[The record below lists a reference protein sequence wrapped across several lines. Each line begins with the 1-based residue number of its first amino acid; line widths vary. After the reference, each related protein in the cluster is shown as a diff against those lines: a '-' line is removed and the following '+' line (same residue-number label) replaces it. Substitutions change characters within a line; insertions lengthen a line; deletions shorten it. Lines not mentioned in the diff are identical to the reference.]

1 LKDEILNLILSEKNN
16 RNTIIVAT
24 EIISGQ
30 QLIISEN
37 NDSEINNKILI
48 AARTNIMQGKS
59 EILEIGSEKW
69 FINISLPPLRLI
81 TVGAVHIAQPL
92 AEIAT
97 ISGYEV
103 TIIDPRAAF
112 ANNQRFPDI
121 KIINDWPEEALNNLK
136 IDNRTAVV
144 TLTHDPKLDDS
155 ALNTVLKSN
164 AFYIGSLGSKKTHNA
179 RIQRLKRSN
188 FSEDEINRIHGPIG
202 LDIAAKSPQEIAISI
217 ISEIISIRNKFEFS
231 GDN

>member
-1 LKDEILNLILSEKNN
+1 MKDETLSLILSEKNN

-24 EIISGQ
+24 EINSGEQ
-30 QLIISEN
+30 IIINEK
-37 NDSEINNKILI
+37 NDTDINNKILT
-48 AARTNIMQGKS
+48 AAKNNIIQGKS
-59 EILEIGSEKW
+59 EILEIESNKW
-69 FINISLPPLRLI
+69 FLNITLPPLRLI

-103 TIIDPRAAF
+103 IIIDPRAAF

-121 KIINDWPEEALNNLK
+121 KIINEWPEVAINELG

-155 ALNTVLKSN
+155 ALNAALKSK
-164 AFYIGSLGSKKTHNA
+164 AFYIGSLGSKKTHKA
-179 RIQRLKRSN
+179 RVQRLKIAN
-188 FSEDEINRIHGPIG
+188 FSEDEIKRIHGPIG
-202 LDIAAKSPQEIAISI
+202 LAIGAKSPQEIAISI
-217 ISEIISIRNKFEFS
+217 ISEIITIRNKLEFQE
-231 GDN
+231 

>member
-1 LKDEILNLILSEKNN
+1 MKDETLSLILSEKNN

-24 EIISGQ
+24 EINSGEQ
-30 QLIISEN
+30 IIINEK
-37 NDSEINNKILI
+37 NDTDINNKILI
-48 AARTNIMQGKS
+48 AAKNNVIQGKS
-59 EILEIGSEKW
+59 EILEIESNKW
-69 FINISLPPLRLI
+69 FLNITLPPLRLI

-103 TIIDPRAAF
+103 IIIDPRAAF

-121 KIINDWPEEALNNLK
+121 KIINEWPEVALNELG

-155 ALNTVLKSN
+155 ALNAALKSK
-164 AFYIGSLGSKKTHNA
+164 AFYIGSLGSKKTHKA
-179 RIQRLKRSN
+179 RVQRLKIAN
-188 FSEDEINRIHGPIG
+188 FSDDEIKRIHGPIG
-202 LDIAAKSPQEIAISI
+202 LAIGAKSPQEIAISI
-217 ISEIISIRNKFEFS
+217 ISEKK
-231 GDN
+231 

>member
-1 LKDEILNLILSEKNN
+1 MKDETLSLILSEKNN

-24 EIISGQ
+24 EINSGEQ
-30 QLIISEN
+30 IIINEK
-37 NDSEINNKILI
+37 NDTDINNKILI
-48 AARTNIMQGKS
+48 AAKNNIIQGKS
-59 EILEIGSEKW
+59 EILEIESNKW
-69 FINISLPPLRLI
+69 FLNITLPPLRLI

-103 TIIDPRAAF
+103 IIIDPRATF

-121 KIINDWPEEALNNLK
+121 KIINEWPEVALNELG

-155 ALNTVLKSN
+155 ALNTALKSK
-164 AFYIGSLGSKKTHNA
+164 AFYIGSLGSKKTHKA
-179 RIQRLKRSN
+179 RVKRLKIAN
-188 FSEDEINRIHGPIG
+188 FSEDEIKRIHGPIG
-202 LDIAAKSPQEIAISI
+202 LAIGAKSPQEIAISI
-217 ISEIISIRNKFEFS
+217 ISEIITIRNKLEFQE
-231 GDN
+231 

>member
-1 LKDEILNLILSEKNN
+1 MKDETLSLILSEKNN

-24 EIISGQ
+24 EINSGEQ
-30 QLIISEN
+30 IIINEK
-37 NDSEINNKILI
+37 NDTDINNKILI
-48 AARTNIMQGKS
+48 AAKNNVIQGKS
-59 EILEIGSEKW
+59 EILEIESNKW
-69 FINISLPPLRLI
+69 FLNITLPPLRLI

-103 TIIDPRAAF
+103 IIIDPRAAF

-121 KIINDWPEEALNNLK
+121 KIINEWPEVALNELG

-155 ALNTVLKSN
+155 ALNAALKSK
-164 AFYIGSLGSKKTHNA
+164 AFYIGSLGSKKTHKA
-179 RIQRLKRSN
+179 RVQRLKIAN
-188 FSEDEINRIHGPIG
+188 FSKDEIKNINKK
-202 LDIAAKSPQEIAISI
+202 AKDGNINIWQQSS
-217 ISEIISIRNKFEFS
+217 SY
-231 GDN
+231 

>member
-1 LKDEILNLILSEKNN
+1 MKDETLSLILSEKNN

-24 EIISGQ
+24 EINSGEQ
-30 QLIISEN
+30 IIINEK
-37 NDSEINNKILI
+37 NDTDINNKILI
-48 AARTNIMQGKS
+48 AAKNNIIQGKS
-59 EILEIGSEKW
+59 EILEIESNKW
-69 FINISLPPLRLI
+69 FLNITLPPLRLI

-103 TIIDPRAAF
+103 IIIDPRAAF

-121 KIINDWPEEALNNLK
+121 KIINEWPEVALNELG

-155 ALNTVLKSN
+155 ALNAALKSK
-164 AFYIGSLGSKKTHNA
+164 AFYIGSLGSKKTHKA
-179 RIQRLKRSN
+179 RAQRLKIAN
-188 FSEDEINRIHGPIG
+188 FSEDEIKRIHGPIG
-202 LDIAAKSPQEIAISI
+202 LAIGAKSPQEIAISI
-217 ISEIISIRNKFEFS
+217 ISEIITIRNKLEFQE
-231 GDN
+231 

>member
-1 LKDEILNLILSEKNN
+1 MKDETLNLILSEKNN

-24 EIISGQ
+24 EINSGEQ
-30 QLIISEN
+30 IIINEEN
-37 NDSEINNKILI
+37 DTDINNKILT
-48 AARTNIMQGKS
+48 AAKNNIIQGKS
-59 EILEIGSEKW
+59 EVLEIGSNKW
-69 FINISLPPLRLI
+69 FINITLPPLRLV

-103 TIIDPRAAF
+103 IIIDPRAAF

-121 KIINDWPEEALNNLK
+121 KIINEWPEVALNELA

-155 ALNTVLKSN
+155 ALNAALKSK
-164 AFYIGSLGSKKTHNA
+164 AFYIGSLGSKKTHKA
-179 RIQRLKRSN
+179 RVERLKIAN
-188 FSEDEINRIHGPIG
+188 FTKDEINRIHGPIG
-202 LDIAAKSPQEIAISI
+202 LAIGAKSPPEIAISI
-217 ISEIISIRNKFEFS
+217 ISEIITIRNKFEFQE
-231 GDN
+231 

>member
-1 LKDEILNLILSEKNN
+1 MKDETLSLILSEKSN

-24 EIISGQ
+24 EISSGEQ
-30 QLIISEN
+30 IIINEN
-37 NDSEINNKILI
+37 NDTEINNKILVS
-48 AARTNIMQGKS
+48 AKNNILHGKS
-59 EILEIGSEKW
+59 EVLEIDSKKW

-92 AEIAT
+92 AEMAT

-112 ANNQRFPDI
+112 ANNHRFPDI
-121 KIINDWPEEALNNLK
+121 KIIIDWPEEAINNLK

-155 ALNTVLKSN
+155 ALNAVLKSD

-179 RIQRLKRSN
+179 RIQRLKASN
-188 FSEDEINRIHGPIG
+188 FSSDEINRIHGPIG
-202 LDIAAKSPQEIAISI
+202 LDIGAKSPQEIAISI

>member
-1 LKDEILNLILSEKNN
+1 MKDETLNLILSEKNN

-24 EIISGQ
+24 EINSGEQ
-30 QLIISEN
+30 IIINEK
-37 NDSEINNKILI
+37 NDTDINNKILI
-48 AARTNIMQGKS
+48 AAKNNIIQGKS
-59 EILEIGSEKW
+59 EVLEIESNKW
-69 FINISLPPLRLI
+69 FINITLPPLRLI

-103 TIIDPRAAF
+103 IIIDPRAAF
-112 ANNQRFPDI
+112 ANTQRFPDI
-121 KIINDWPEEALNNLK
+121 KIINEWPEVALNELA

-155 ALNTVLKSN
+155 ALNAALKSK
-164 AFYIGSLGSKKTHNA
+164 AFYIGSLGSKKTHKA
-179 RIQRLKRSN
+179 RVQRLKIAN

-202 LDIAAKSPQEIAISI
+202 LAIGAKSPQEIAISI
-217 ISEIISIRNKFEFS
+217 ISEIITIRNKFELQE
-231 GDN
+231 

>member
-1 LKDEILNLILSEKNN
+1 
-16 RNTIIVAT
+16 
-24 EIISGQ
+24 
-30 QLIISEN
+30 
-37 NDSEINNKILI
+37 
-48 AARTNIMQGKS
+48 
-59 EILEIGSEKW
+59 
-69 FINISLPPLRLI
+69 LPPLRLI

-92 AEIAT
+92 AEMAT

-112 ANNQRFPDI
+112 ANNHRFPDI
-121 KIINDWPEEALNNLK
+121 KIINDWPEEAINNLK

-155 ALNTVLKSN
+155 ALNAVLKSD

-179 RIQRLKRSN
+179 RIQRLKASN
-188 FSEDEINRIHGPIG
+188 FSSDEINRIHGPIG
-202 LDIAAKSPQEIAISI
+202 LDIGAKSPQEIAISI

>member
-1 LKDEILNLILSEKNN
+1 MKDETLSLILSEKNN

-24 EIISGQ
+24 EINSGEQ
-30 QLIISEN
+30 IIINEK
-37 NDSEINNKILI
+37 NDTDINNKILI
-48 AARTNIMQGKS
+48 AAKNNIIQGKS
-59 EILEIGSEKW
+59 EILEIESNKW
-69 FINISLPPLRLI
+69 FLNITLPPLRLI

-103 TIIDPRAAF
+103 IIIDPRAAF

-121 KIINDWPEEALNNLK
+121 KTINEWPEVALNELA

-155 ALNTVLKSN
+155 ALNAALKSK
-164 AFYIGSLGSKKTHNA
+164 AFYIGSLGSKKTHKA
-179 RIQRLKRSN
+179 RVQRLKIAN
-188 FSEDEINRIHGPIG
+188 FSEDEIKRIHGPIG
-202 LDIAAKSPQEIAISI
+202 LAIGAKSPQEIAISI
-217 ISEIISIRNKFEFS
+217 ISEIITIRNKFEFQE
-231 GDN
+231 

>member
-1 LKDEILNLILSEKNN
+1 MKDETLNLILSEKNN

-24 EIISGQ
+24 EINSGEQ
-30 QLIISEN
+30 IIINEK
-37 NDSEINNKILI
+37 NDTDINNKILI
-48 AARTNIMQGKS
+48 AAKNNIIQGKS
-59 EILEIGSEKW
+59 EVLEIESNKW
-69 FINISLPPLRLI
+69 FINITLPPLRLI

-103 TIIDPRAAF
+103 IIIDPRAAF

-121 KIINDWPEEALNNLK
+121 KIINEWPEVALNELG

-155 ALNTVLKSN
+155 ALNAALKSK
-164 AFYIGSLGSKKTHNA
+164 AFYIGSLGSKKTHKA
-179 RIQRLKRSN
+179 RVQRLKIAN

-202 LDIAAKSPQEIAISI
+202 LAIGAKSPQEIAISI
-217 ISEIISIRNKFEFS
+217 ISEIITIRNKFELQE
-231 GDN
+231 

>member
-1 LKDEILNLILSEKNN
+1 MKDETLNLILSEKNN

-24 EIISGQ
+24 EINSGEQ
-30 QLIISEN
+30 IIINEK
-37 NDSEINNKILI
+37 NDTDINNKILI
-48 AARTNIMQGKS
+48 AAKNNVIQGKS
-59 EILEIGSEKW
+59 EVLEIESNKW
-69 FINISLPPLRLI
+69 FINITLPPLRLI

-103 TIIDPRAAF
+103 IIIDPRAAF

-121 KIINDWPEEALNNLK
+121 KIINEWPEVALNELV

-155 ALNTVLKSN
+155 ALNAALKSK
-164 AFYIGSLGSKKTHNA
+164 AFYIGSLGSKKTHKA
-179 RIQRLKRSN
+179 RVQRLKIAN

-202 LDIAAKSPQEIAISI
+202 LAIGAKSPQEIAISI
-217 ISEIISIRNKFEFS
+217 ISEIITIRNKFEFQE
-231 GDN
+231 

>member
-1 LKDEILNLILSEKNN
+1 LKDETLSLILSEKNN

-24 EIISGQ
+24 EINSGEQ
-30 QLIISEN
+30 IIINEK
-37 NDSEINNKILI
+37 NDTDINNKILI
-48 AARTNIMQGKS
+48 AAKNNIIQGKS
-59 EILEIGSEKW
+59 EVLEIESNKW
-69 FINISLPPLRLI
+69 FINITLPPLRLI

-103 TIIDPRAAF
+103 IIIDPRAAF
-112 ANNQRFPDI
+112 ANTQRFPDI
-121 KIINDWPEEALNNLK
+121 KIINEWPEVALNELA

-155 ALNTVLKSN
+155 ALNAALKSK
-164 AFYIGSLGSKKTHNA
+164 AFYIGSLGSKKTHKA
-179 RIQRLKRSN
+179 RVQRLKIAN

-202 LDIAAKSPQEIAISI
+202 LAIGAKSPQEIAISI
-217 ISEIISIRNKFEFS
+217 ISEIITIRNKFELQE
-231 GDN
+231 

>member
-1 LKDEILNLILSEKNN
+1 MKDETLNLILSEKNN

-24 EIISGQ
+24 EINSGEQ
-30 QLIISEN
+30 IIINEEN
-37 NDSEINNKILI
+37 DTDINNKILT
-48 AARTNIMQGKS
+48 AAKNNIIQGKS
-59 EILEIGSEKW
+59 EVLEIGSNKW
-69 FINISLPPLRLI
+69 FINITLPPLRLI

-103 TIIDPRAAF
+103 IIIDPRAAF
-112 ANNQRFPDI
+112 ANTQRFPDI
-121 KIINDWPEEALNNLK
+121 KIINEWPEVALNELA

-155 ALNTVLKSN
+155 ALNAALKSK
-164 AFYIGSLGSKKTHNA
+164 AFYIGSLGSKKTHKA
-179 RIQRLKRSN
+179 RVQRLKIAN

-202 LDIAAKSPQEIAISI
+202 LAIGAKSPQEIAISI
-217 ISEIISIRNKFEFS
+217 ISEIITIRNKFELQE
-231 GDN
+231 

>member
-1 LKDEILNLILSEKNN
+1 MKDKTLKLVLSEKNN

-24 EIISGQ
+24 ELESGQ
-30 QLIISEN
+30 QIILNN
-37 NDSEINNKILI
+37 NDKNNQIYISAKSLI
-48 AARTNIMQGKS
+48 KQGKS
-59 EILEIGSEKW
+59 DIINIDNQRW
-69 FINISLPPLRLI
+69 FINISLPPLRLV

-112 ANNQRFPDI
+112 ANNKRFPN
-121 KIINDWPEEALNNLK
+121 INIVNEWPEEALIDFK

-155 ALNTVLKSN
+155 ALYAALNSK

-179 RIQRLKRSN
+179 RIERLKIAGFN
-188 FSEDEINRIHGPIG
+188 EDAIKNIHGPVGLSIG
-202 LDIAAKSPQEIAISI
+202 AKSPQEIAISI
-217 ISEIISIRNKFEFS
+217 MSELILCRHEFENN
-231 GDN
+231 GNL

>member
-1 LKDEILNLILSEKNN
+1 MKDETLSLILSEKNN

-24 EIISGQ
+24 EINSGEQ
-30 QLIISEN
+30 IIINEK
-37 NDSEINNKILI
+37 NDTDINNKILI
-48 AARTNIMQGKS
+48 AAKNNVIQGKS
-59 EILEIGSEKW
+59 EILEIESNKW
-69 FINISLPPLRLI
+69 FLNITLPPLRLI

-103 TIIDPRAAF
+103 IIIDPRAAF

-121 KIINDWPEEALNNLK
+121 KIINEWPEVALNELG

-155 ALNTVLKSN
+155 ALNAALKSK

-179 RIQRLKRSN
+179 RIQRLKKSN
-188 FSEDEINRIHGPIG
+188 FADYEINRIHGPIG
-202 LDIAAKSPQEIAISI
+202 LDIGAKSPQEIAISI
-217 ISEIISIRNKFEFS
+217 ISEIISTRNKFEFN

>member
-1 LKDEILNLILSEKNN
+1 MKDETLNLILSEKNN

-24 EIISGQ
+24 EINSGEQ
-30 QLIISEN
+30 IIINEK
-37 NDSEINNKILI
+37 NDTDINNKILI
-48 AARTNIMQGKS
+48 AAKNNIIQGKS
-59 EILEIGSEKW
+59 EVLEIESNKW
-69 FINISLPPLRLI
+69 FINITLPPLRLI

-103 TIIDPRAAF
+103 IIIDPRAAF
-112 ANNQRFPDI
+112 ANTQRFPDI
-121 KIINDWPEEALNNLK
+121 KIINEWPEVALNELA

-155 ALNTVLKSN
+155 ALNAALKSK
-164 AFYIGSLGSKKTHNA
+164 AFYIGSLGSKKTHEA
-179 RIQRLKRSN
+179 RVQRLKIAN

-202 LDIAAKSPQEIAISI
+202 LAIGAKSPQEIAISI
-217 ISEIISIRNKFEFS
+217 ISEIITIRNKFEFQE
-231 GDN
+231 

>member
-1 LKDEILNLILSEKNN
+1 MKDETLNLILSEKNN

-24 EIISGQ
+24 EINSGEQ
-30 QLIISEN
+30 IIINEK
-37 NDSEINNKILI
+37 NDTDINNKILI
-48 AARTNIMQGKS
+48 AAKNNIIQGKS
-59 EILEIGSEKW
+59 EILEIESNKW
-69 FINISLPPLRLI
+69 FLNITLPPLRLI

-103 TIIDPRAAF
+103 IIIDPRAAF

-121 KIINDWPEEALNNLK
+121 KIINEWPEVALNELA

-155 ALNTVLKSN
+155 ALNAALKSK
-164 AFYIGSLGSKKTHNA
+164 AFYIGSLGSKKTHKA
-179 RIQRLKRSN
+179 RVQRLKIAN
-188 FSEDEINRIHGPIG
+188 FSDDEIKRIHGPIG
-202 LDIAAKSPQEIAISI
+202 LAIGAKSPQEIAISI
-217 ISEIISIRNKFEFS
+217 ISEIITIRNKLEFQE
-231 GDN
+231 

>member
-1 LKDEILNLILSEKNN
+1 MKDETLSLILSEKNN

-24 EIISGQ
+24 EINSGEQ
-30 QLIISEN
+30 IIINEK
-37 NDSEINNKILI
+37 NDTDINNKILI
-48 AARTNIMQGKS
+48 AAKNNVIQGKS
-59 EILEIGSEKW
+59 EILEIESNKW
-69 FINISLPPLRLI
+69 FLNITLPPLRLI

-103 TIIDPRAAF
+103 IIIDPRAAF

-121 KIINDWPEEALNNLK
+121 KTINEWPEVALNELA

-155 ALNTVLKSN
+155 ALNAALKSK
-164 AFYIGSLGSKKTHNA
+164 AFYIGSLGSKKTHKA
-179 RIQRLKRSN
+179 RVQRLKIAN
-188 FSEDEINRIHGPIG
+188 FSDDEIKRIHGPIG
-202 LDIAAKSPQEIAISI
+202 LAIGAKSPQEIAISI
-217 ISEIISIRNKFEFS
+217 ISEIITIRNKLEFQE
-231 GDN
+231 

>member
-1 LKDEILNLILSEKNN
+1 MKDETLSLILSEKNN

-24 EIISGQ
+24 EINSGEQ
-30 QLIISEN
+30 IIINEEN
-37 NDSEINNKILI
+37 DTDINNKILT
-48 AARTNIMQGKS
+48 AAKNNIIQGKS
-59 EILEIGSEKW
+59 EILEIESNKW
-69 FINISLPPLRLI
+69 FLNITLPPLRLI

-103 TIIDPRAAF
+103 IIIDPRAAF

-121 KIINDWPEEALNNLK
+121 KIINEWPEVALNELG

-155 ALNTVLKSN
+155 ALNAALKSK
-164 AFYIGSLGSKKTHNA
+164 AFYIGSLGSKKTHKA
-179 RIQRLKRSN
+179 RVQRLKIAN
-188 FSEDEINRIHGPIG
+188 FSDDEIKRIHGPIG
-202 LDIAAKSPQEIAISI
+202 LAIGAKSPQEIAISI
-217 ISEIISIRNKFEFS
+217 ISEIITIRNKFEFQE
-231 GDN
+231 

>member
-1 LKDEILNLILSEKNN
+1 MKDETLSLILSEKNN

-24 EIISGQ
+24 EINSGEQ
-30 QLIISEN
+30 IIINEK
-37 NDSEINNKILI
+37 NDTDINNKILI
-48 AARTNIMQGKS
+48 AAKNNIIQGKS
-59 EILEIGSEKW
+59 EILEIESNKW
-69 FINISLPPLRLI
+69 FLNITLPPLRLI

-103 TIIDPRAAF
+103 IIIDPRAAF

-121 KIINDWPEEALNNLK
+121 KIINEWPEVALNELA

-155 ALNTVLKSN
+155 ALNAALKSK
-164 AFYIGSLGSKKTHNA
+164 AFYIGSLGSKKTHKA
-179 RIQRLKRSN
+179 RVQRLKIAN
-188 FSEDEINRIHGPIG
+188 FSEDEIKRIHGPIG
-202 LDIAAKSPQEIAISI
+202 LAIGAKSPQEIAISI
-217 ISEIISIRNKFEFS
+217 ISEIITIRNKFEFQE
-231 GDN
+231 

>member
-1 LKDEILNLILSEKNN
+1 LKDETLNLILSEKNN

-24 EIISGQ
+24 EINSGEQ
-30 QLIISEN
+30 IIINEEN
-37 NDSEINNKILI
+37 DTDINNKILT
-48 AARTNIMQGKS
+48 AAKNNIIQGKS
-59 EILEIGSEKW
+59 EVLEIESNKW
-69 FINISLPPLRLI
+69 FINITLPPLRLV

-103 TIIDPRAAF
+103 IIIDPRAAF

-121 KIINDWPEEALNNLK
+121 KIINEWPEVALNELG

-155 ALNTVLKSN
+155 ALNAALKSK
-164 AFYIGSLGSKKTHNA
+164 AFYIGSLGSKKTHKA
-179 RIQRLKRSN
+179 RVQRLKISN
-188 FSEDEINRIHGPIG
+188 FSDDEIKRIHGPIG
-202 LDIAAKSPQEIAISI
+202 LAIGAKSPQEIAISI
-217 ISEIISIRNKFEFS
+217 ISEIITIRNKLEFQE
-231 GDN
+231 

>member
-1 LKDEILNLILSEKNN
+1 MKDETLNLILSEKTN

-24 EIISGQ
+24 EINSGEQ
-30 QLIISEN
+30 IIINEK
-37 NDSEINNKILI
+37 NDTDINNKILI
-48 AARTNIMQGKS
+48 AAKNNIIQGKS
-59 EILEIGSEKW
+59 EVLEIESNKW
-69 FINISLPPLRLI
+69 FINITLPPLRLI

-103 TIIDPRAAF
+103 IIIDPRAAF
-112 ANNQRFPDI
+112 ANTQRFPDI
-121 KIINDWPEEALNNLK
+121 KIINEWPEVALNELS

-155 ALNTVLKSN
+155 ALNAALKSK
-164 AFYIGSLGSKKTHNA
+164 AFYIGSLGSKKTHKA
-179 RIQRLKRSN
+179 RVQRLKIAN

-202 LDIAAKSPQEIAISI
+202 LAIGAKSPQEIAISI
-217 ISEIISIRNKFEFS
+217 ISEIITIRNKFELQE
-231 GDN
+231 

>member
-1 LKDEILNLILSEKNN
+1 LKDETLNLILSEKNN

-24 EIISGQ
+24 EINSGKQ
-30 QLIISEN
+30 IIINEK
-37 NDSEINNKILI
+37 NDTDINNKILI
-48 AARTNIMQGKS
+48 AAKNNIIQGKS
-59 EILEIGSEKW
+59 EVLEIESNKW
-69 FINISLPPLRLI
+69 FINITLPPLRLI

-103 TIIDPRAAF
+103 IIIDPRAAF
-112 ANNQRFPDI
+112 ANTQRFPDI
-121 KIINDWPEEALNNLK
+121 KIINEWPEVALNELA

-155 ALNTVLKSN
+155 ALNAALKSK
-164 AFYIGSLGSKKTHNA
+164 AFYIGSLGSKKTHKA
-179 RIQRLKRSN
+179 RVQRLKIAN

-202 LDIAAKSPQEIAISI
+202 LAIGAKSPQEIAISI
-217 ISEIISIRNKFEFS
+217 ISEIITIRNKFELQE
-231 GDN
+231 

>member
-1 LKDEILNLILSEKNN
+1 MKDETLSLILSEKNN

-24 EIISGQ
+24 EINSGEQ
-30 QLIISEN
+30 IIIN
-37 NDSEINNKILI
+37 KKNDTNINNKILI
-48 AARTNIMQGKS
+48 AAKNNIIQGKS
-59 EILEIGSEKW
+59 EILEIESNKW
-69 FINISLPPLRLI
+69 FLNITLPPLRLI

-103 TIIDPRAAF
+103 VIIDPRAAF

-121 KIINDWPEEALNNLK
+121 KIINEWPEVALNELA

-155 ALNTVLKSN
+155 ALNAALKSK
-164 AFYIGSLGSKKTHNA
+164 AFYIGSLGSKKTHKA
-179 RIQRLKRSN
+179 RVQRLKIAN
-188 FSEDEINRIHGPIG
+188 FSEDEIKRIHGPIG
-202 LDIAAKSPQEIAISI
+202 LAIGAKSPQEIAISI
-217 ISEIISIRNKFEFS
+217 ISEIITIRNKLEFQE
-231 GDN
+231 

>member
-1 LKDEILNLILSEKNN
+1 LKDKTLKLVLSEKNN

-24 EIISGQ
+24 ELESGQ
-30 QLIISEN
+30 QIILNN
-37 NDSEINNKILI
+37 NDKNNQIYISAKSLI
-48 AARTNIMQGKS
+48 KQGKS
-59 EILEIGSEKW
+59 DILKIDNQRW
-69 FINISLPPLRLI
+69 FINISLPPLRLV

-97 ISGYEV
+97 IAGYEV

-112 ANNQRFPDI
+112 ANNKRFPN
-121 KIINDWPEEALNNLK
+121 INIVNEWPEEALIDFK

-155 ALNTVLKSN
+155 ALYAALNSK

-179 RIQRLKRSN
+179 RIERLKIAGFN
-188 FSEDEINRIHGPIG
+188 EDAIKNIHGPVGLSIG
-202 LDIAAKSPQEIAISI
+202 AKSPQEIAISI
-217 ISEIISIRNKFEFS
+217 MSELILCRHEFENN
-231 GDN
+231 GKL

>member
-1 LKDEILNLILSEKNN
+1 LKDETLSLILSEKNN

-24 EIISGQ
+24 EINSGEQ
-30 QLIISEN
+30 IIINEK
-37 NDSEINNKILI
+37 NDTDINNKILI
-48 AARTNIMQGKS
+48 AAKNNIIQGKS
-59 EILEIGSEKW
+59 EILEIESNKW
-69 FINISLPPLRLI
+69 FLNITLPPLRLI

-103 TIIDPRAAF
+103 IIIDPRAAF

-121 KIINDWPEEALNNLK
+121 KIINEWPEVALNELG

-155 ALNTVLKSN
+155 ALNAVLKSK
-164 AFYIGSLGSKKTHNA
+164 AFYIGSLGSKKTHKA
-179 RIQRLKRSN
+179 RVQRLKIAN
-188 FSEDEINRIHGPIG
+188 FSEDEIQRIHGPIG
-202 LDIAAKSPQEIAISI
+202 LAIGAKSPQEIAISI
-217 ISEIISIRNKFEFS
+217 ISEIITIRNKLEFQE
-231 GDN
+231 

>member
-1 LKDEILNLILSEKNN
+1 MKDETLSLILSEKNN

-24 EIISGQ
+24 EINSGEQ
-30 QLIISEN
+30 IIINEK
-37 NDSEINNKILI
+37 NDTDINNKILI
-48 AARTNIMQGKS
+48 AAKNNIIQGKS
-59 EILEIGSEKW
+59 EILEIESNKW
-69 FINISLPPLRLI
+69 FLNITLPPLRLI

-103 TIIDPRAAF
+103 IIIDPRAAF

-121 KIINDWPEEALNNLK
+121 KIINEWPEVALNELG

-155 ALNTVLKSN
+155 ALNAALKSK
-164 AFYIGSLGSKKTHNA
+164 AFYIGSLGSKKTHKA
-179 RIQRLKRSN
+179 RVKRLKIAN
-188 FSEDEINRIHGPIG
+188 FSEDEIKRIHGPIG
-202 LDIAAKSPQEIAISI
+202 LAIGAKSPQEIAISI
-217 ISEIISIRNKFEFS
+217 ISEIITIRNKLEFQE
-231 GDN
+231 

>member
-1 LKDEILNLILSEKNN
+1 MKDETLSLILSEKNN

-24 EIISGQ
+24 EINSGEQ
-30 QLIISEN
+30 IIINEEN
-37 NDSEINNKILI
+37 DTDINNKILT
-48 AARTNIMQGKS
+48 AAKNNIIQGKS
-59 EILEIGSEKW
+59 EILEIESNKW
-69 FINISLPPLRLI
+69 FLNITLPPLRLI

-103 TIIDPRAAF
+103 IIIDPRAAF

-121 KIINDWPEEALNNLK
+121 KIINEWPEVALNELG

-155 ALNTVLKSN
+155 ALNAALKSK
-164 AFYIGSLGSKKTHNA
+164 AFYIGSLGSKKTHKA
-179 RIQRLKRSN
+179 RVQRLKIAN
-188 FSEDEINRIHGPIG
+188 FSDDEIKRIHGPIG
-202 LDIAAKSPQEIAISI
+202 LAIGAKSPQEIAISI
-217 ISEIISIRNKFEFS
+217 ISEIITIRNKLEFQE
-231 GDN
+231 